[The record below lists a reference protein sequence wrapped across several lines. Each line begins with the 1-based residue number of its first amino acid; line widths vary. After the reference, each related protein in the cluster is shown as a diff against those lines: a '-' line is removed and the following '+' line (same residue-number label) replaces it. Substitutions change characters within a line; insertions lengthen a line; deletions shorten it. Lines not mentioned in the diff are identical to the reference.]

1 MSIAEPPAMPETQV
15 RTFADL
21 LEGLG
26 NVPPNRILLFPS
38 PGTANET
45 DLLKV
50 AARADKRVC
59 ELVDGTL
66 VEKGMGYRESLL
78 AGFLL
83 SLLRTYCRRFNLGL
97 VSGEQGTLRLW
108 EGLVRIP
115 DVAFVSW
122 DHIPGG
128 RVPEQPI
135 PDLTPD
141 LVVEVLSESNTRQE
155 MDRKRS
161 EYFRAGTRLVWQV
174 DPRAR
179 TVSVYTAPDNP
190 TILRD
195 TEVLSGTP
203 VLPGFS
209 LPLSELFAEL
219 DLKA

>member
-1 MSIAEPPAMPETQV
+1 
-15 RTFADL
+15 
-21 LEGLG
+21 
-26 NVPPNRILLFPS
+26 
-38 PGTANET
+38 
-45 DLLKV
+45 LKV

-78 AGFLL
+78 AGFLF

-122 DHIPGG
+122 DRIPGG

-135 PDLTPD
+135 PDLSPD

-155 MDRKRS
+155 MERKRG

-190 TILRD
+190 TVLRD
-195 TEVLSGTP
+195 TQVLTGAP
-203 VLPGFS
+203 VLTGFS

-219 DLKA
+219 DLQA